1 MTTSHTRRFGRLP
14 GDPSKE
20 ALIARMVRVDHA
32 GEYGA
37 KRIYQGQL
45 AILGARSDAEAIR
58 KMAATEDEHLAE
70 FDKMLVARR
79 VRPTL
84 LHPIWHVA
92 GFALGAGTALLD
104 RPAAMACTAAV
115 EDVIE
120 SHYADQAALL
130 ADEDPELKRTI
141 EKFRDEEIEHRDTA
155 LAEGAARAPA
165 YPVLTAAVKVGTRLA
180 IWLSERI

>member
-1 MTTSHTRRFGRLP
+1 MDRRPRRFGRLP

-20 ALIARMVRVDHA
+20 EMIARMIRVDQA

-37 KRIYQGQL
+37 KRIYDGQL
-45 AILGARSDAEAIR
+45 AVLGSRADADAIR
-58 KMAATEDEHLAE
+58 EMAKTEDEHLAE
-70 FDKMLVARR
+70 FDNMLAARR

-92 GFALGAGTALLD
+92 GFALGAGTALLG

-115 EDVIE
+115 EEVIE
-120 SHYADQAALL
+120 QHYADQAALL
-130 ADEDPELKRTI
+130 ADEDPELKARI
-141 EKFRDEEIEHRDTA
+141 EKFRDEEIEHRETA
-155 LAEGAARAPA
+155 LAEGAAQAPA
-165 YPVLTAAVKVGTRLA
+165 YPVLSAAVKAGTRLA